1 MVIKVT
7 KIDNPIFIKN
17 KYNDFP
23 IQELKGAKVAFVN
36 SNCLSSIILIV
47 SIYIIY
53 IFIYPQSISLII
65 LCRLDLVNQNSRL
78 PRNKRRI

>member
-53 IFIYPQSISLII
+53 ISSI
-65 LCRLDLVNQNSRL
+65 DLVNQNSRL